1 MQSTGLHGLKSFYI
15 IHKRKLQRDAIY
27 GIAWIEIYCLCPF
40 PHLHLDAI
48 YRIVWI
54 GIIWN
59 NITSLNVN
67 IENRKMSEKIIKIPV
82 YTINLRLYPN
92 KEQKK

>member
-1 MQSTGLHGLKSFYI
+1 MDWNRG
-15 IHKRKLQRDAIY
+15 IHKRFWSAHKDAIY
-27 GIAWIEIYCLCPF
+27 GITWIGIYCLCPF
-40 PHLHLDAI
+40 PYLHLDAI
-48 YRIVWI
+48 YRIAWI

-92 KEQKK
+92 KEQKKRLMK

>member
-1 MQSTGLHGLKSFYI
+1 MISLIYQTENCYCFYNHDIILCELHEKIAWKDCNHPFVA
-15 IHKRKLQRDAIY
+15 DAIY
-27 GIAWIEIYCLCPF
+27 GIAWI
-40 PHLHLDAI
+40 
-48 YRIVWI
+48 
-54 GIIWN
+54 GIIRN

-92 KEQKK
+92 KEQKKWLMK